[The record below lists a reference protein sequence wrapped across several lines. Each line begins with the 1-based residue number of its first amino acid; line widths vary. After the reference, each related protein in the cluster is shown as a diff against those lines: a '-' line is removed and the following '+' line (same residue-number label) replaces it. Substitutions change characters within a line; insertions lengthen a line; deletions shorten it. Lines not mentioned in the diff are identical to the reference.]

1 MRTILTPLCLWLIL
15 APTLQTSAQVA
26 GPRKQLHAARGEVS
40 RLAAQGKGMLLI
52 TVDQGKEFSE
62 VTVLARENDPVGRAA
77 GGSAEASL
85 FGLLTEDDTD
95 DETITAAELA
105 RGDLISVI
113 YDPARQNRA
122 LELYRH

>member
-15 APTLQTSAQVA
+15 SPGLQTSAQVA
-26 GPRKQLHAARGEVS
+26 GARKQLHAARGEVS
-40 RLAAQGKGMLLI
+40 RLATQGKGMLLI
-52 TVDQGKEFSE
+52 TIDQGKEFDE

-77 GGSAEASL
+77 GGRAEASL

-95 DETITAAELA
+95 EETITAAELA